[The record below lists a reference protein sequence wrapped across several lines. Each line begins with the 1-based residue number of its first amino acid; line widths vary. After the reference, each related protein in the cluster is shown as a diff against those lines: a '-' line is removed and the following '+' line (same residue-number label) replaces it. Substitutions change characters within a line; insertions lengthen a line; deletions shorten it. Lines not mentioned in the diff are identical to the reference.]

1 MITAFSEKE
10 PLKTLV
16 SDGEHEL
23 FADTTQDK
31 GGQNAGFRPHELL
44 EAALAACLNM
54 YVRTYADNHSMP
66 IEKVV
71 SKVELDRSDPTKTV
85 FRHHV
90 EIEGDLSE
98 AQREM
103 LAKVA
108 DACPVRKTLSKP
120 ISWELLP

>member
-1 MITAFSEKE
+1 MITASSEKE

-31 GGQNAGFRPHELL
+31 GGQNAGFRPHDLL
-44 EAALAACLNM
+44 EAALAACINM
-54 YVRTYADNHSMP
+54 YVRSYADNHAMP
-66 IEKVV
+66 VEKVIT
-71 SKVELDRSDPTKTV
+71 KVELDRSDPTKAV
-85 FRHHV
+85 FRNCV
-90 EIEGDLSE
+90 EILGDLSD

-108 DACPVRKTLSKP
+108 EACPVRKTLSKP
-120 ISWELLP
+120 ISWELLT